1 MRPIKVISGA
11 NSVSSNTGNQSVE
24 PRESPY
30 LIVGQDRVV
39 RDLAVAILGALA
51 SQSPS
56 SSPESINLRRVC
68 ASCKTAGASVSDSRR
83 A

>member
-11 NSVSSNTGNQSVE
+11 NSVSSNTGNQSVV
-24 PRESPY
+24 PGESPF

-68 ASCKTAGASVSDSRR
+68 AFCKTAGASVSDS
-83 A
+83 